1 MISFSKLGSLGRL
14 ANGLFQISATL
25 GQAERTGQQASF
37 PAWKYEQYFEPIPHD
52 NLLPN
57 QYKETGYEYM
67 ELPDGSYD
75 LVGYFQSP
83 KYFGSVVPRF
93 KEAYRKDQGNRLPS
107 GEKIAV
113 HIRRGD
119 YVGHEAY
126 YQLPVTYYIQALM
139 TIPGWQ
145 TKPIIF
151 FSDDMGYA
159 KTHFECLPNAY
170 FIRGTDIEHMAMMSC
185 CDHHILSNS
194 SYSWWGAYLSQQKNV
209 IYPSEYFRGSYG
221 NKSTRDLWPDNWHS
235 FDVSKDLRL
244 DCSDLTF
251 TIPVN
256 HDHHDRKKNLDLAL
270 CHLQKYIKAE
280 YIVGECLSDSFG
292 YMSQYAK
299 YIRYDYSTFHR
310 TKMLNQMAEAATTP
324 FIANWDCDIFIP
336 PLQVWLTCEMLRN
349 GSQMVYPYDG
359 RFARMDRFPWFKK
372 VESFVDIGVTSDE
385 QLSGRAVKES
395 VGGAVCW
402 NKEAFTEYGCEN
414 EYMVS
419 YAPEDVERYE
429 RAFKLGCKIDKV
441 GGVLYHMDHF
451 KGPDSSNKNPFFIKS
466 KALLET
472 YRRMTADELRKEVDK
487 WGWRHQYTGDYYL
500 RFAEE
505 AKVSARET
513 YWIIG
518 FGFEA
523 NVPHSVIDIGCG
535 IGEWALGNPN
545 YIGVD
550 FGINKKQLLI
560 KEDQY
565 RDINLEKL
573 NSFSNDVAL
582 LILKGKFDLCLCLE
596 VAEHLSERSS
606 DYLVALLTTLSDT
619 VLFSAAIP
627 SQGGTGHVNEQWQ
640 TYWAEKFY
648 ANGFGAEICYPVKD
662 NSNVSLWYRQNMI
675 LYKRGSTGKVYNF
688 VLPEYYDQIILHR
701 DNQVQ
706 ELSDRC
712 ASLQKHLST
721 YK

>member
-1 MISFSKLGSLGRL
+1 MISFSRLGSMGRL
-14 ANGLFQISATL
+14 SNQLFQIAATL
-25 GQAERTGQQASF
+25 GQAERTGQYASF
-37 PAWKYEQYFEPIPHD
+37 PLWKYEQYFEQIPR
-52 NLLPN
+52 NAPAIGL
-57 QYKETGYEYM
+57 YKEPSFEYM
-67 ELPDGSYD
+67 EIPAGEHD

-83 KYFGSVVPRF
+83 KYFGSTIPRF

-107 GEKIAV
+107 GEKIAI

-126 YQLPVTYYIQALM
+126 YQLQVTYYIQALM

-194 SYSWWGAYLSQQKNV
+194 SYSWWGAYLSEQKNV

-221 NKSTRDLWPDNWHS
+221 NKSTRDLWPGNWHS
-235 FDVSKDLRL
+235 FDVNKDLRL
-244 DCSDLTF
+244 DCSDMTF

-299 YIRYDYSTFHR
+299 YVRYDYSTFHR

-324 FIANWDCDIFIP
+324 FIANWDCDILIP
-336 PLQVWLTCEMLRN
+336 PLQIWLTCEMLRN
-349 GSQMVYPYDG
+349 GAQMVYPYDG

-372 VESFVDIGVTSDE
+372 IESFVDIGITSDE

-414 EYMVS
+414 EHMVS

-451 KGPDSSNKNPFFIKS
+451 KGPDSSNRNPFFIKS

-472 YRRMTADELRKEVDK
+472 YRKMTADELRKEVDK
-487 WGWRHQYTGDYYL
+487 WPWRHQYTADYYL
-500 RFAEE
+500 RFLKE
-505 AKVSARET
+505 AQTSAQET
-513 YWIIG
+513 YKAIDHKIHKWPDISI
-518 FGFEA
+518 
-523 NVPHSVIDIGCG
+523 IDIGCG

-550 FGINKKQLLI
+550 YGINKKQLLI

-565 RDINLEKL
+565 VNNNLEGEDSTRGFKY
-573 NSFSNDVAL
+573 
-582 LILKGKFDLCLCLE
+582 KEYDLCLCLE
-596 VAEHLSERSS
+596 VAEHIKECFSDRLIKYLCNLSE
-606 DYLVALLTTLSDT
+606 T

-627 SQGGTGHVNEQWQ
+627 SQGGTGHCNEQWQ

-648 ANGFGAEICYPVKD
+648 ANGFGAEVCYPVKD
-662 NSNVSLWYRQNMI
+662 NPNVSLWYRQNMI
-675 LYKRGSTGKVYNF
+675 LYKRGATGKVYNF

-701 DNQVQ
+701 DNQIQ
-706 ELSDRC
+706 ELSDRY